1 MELRHIRYFLT
12 VAEEGSF
19 TKAAERLNIA
29 QPPLSRQIRD
39 LEEELNSK
47 LFVRKAR
54 GLALT
59 EEGTRFLQ
67 YARRIKQ
74 LADQSVED
82 ISKMNEGL
90 TGRLYLATV
99 EGHAPELF
107 ANWISEFKKKYPLV
121 EYEVWNGNS
130 DDVIKRVHS
139 GLNEVGVITLPY
151 DEEGLDG
158 RLIYSEPW
166 VAIIPKDHPLTKEKG
181 DSIELK
187 KLAPYELII
196 PSRRSRRKEIENWFA
211 PLKCQPKIICRMA
224 HMLNAYELT
233 SKGVGIAIY
242 PASAAKYV
250 NGGVVIKRIIKPD
263 VTAGYVL
270 VKSAERDLSKVAMEF
285 WDMVNEMY
293 DQEKM

>member
-19 TKAAERLNIA
+19 TKAAEKLCIA

-39 LEEELNSK
+39 LEEELGTQ
-47 LFVRKAR
+47 LFVRKSR

-59 EEGTRFLQ
+59 EAGERFQQ

-74 LADQSVED
+74 LSDQSIED
-82 ISKMNEGL
+82 ISKMQDGL

-166 VAIIPKDHPLTKEKG
+166 VAIIPKGHPLSKG
-181 DSIELK
+181 KCSSIDLQ
-187 KLAPYELII
+187 KLAPYDLII

-211 PLKCQPKIICRMA
+211 PLNCQPKIICRMA

-233 SKGVGIAIY
+233 AKGVGIAIY

-250 NGGVVIKRIIKPD
+250 SEGVVIKRIKNPD
-263 VTAGYVL
+263 VTARYAIVR
-270 VKSAERDLSKVAMEF
+270 SAERDLSKVAEEF
-285 WDMVNEMY
+285 WNMVNE
-293 DQEKM
+293 EL

>member
-12 VAEEGSF
+12 IAEEGSF
-19 TKAAERLNIA
+19 TKAAEKLCIA

-39 LEEELNSK
+39 LEEELGTP

-59 EEGTRFLQ
+59 DAGQRFQQ

-74 LADQSVED
+74 LSDQSIED
-82 ISKMNEGL
+82 IQEMKDGL

-107 ANWISEFKKKYPLV
+107 AKWIHEFKKRYPLV

-130 DDVIKRVHS
+130 DDVIKRVHA

-158 RLIYSEPW
+158 KLVYTEPW
-166 VAIIPKDHPLTKEKG
+166 VAMIPQNHPLAKEKG
-181 DSIELK
+181 DHIHLK

-211 PLKCQPKIICRMA
+211 PLKCQPKIICRIA

-233 SKGVGIAIY
+233 SEGVGIAIY
-242 PASAAKYV
+242 PASAAKYIS
-250 NGGVVIKRIIKPD
+250 GGVVTKVIQPE
-263 VTAGYVL
+263 VSAGYAV
-270 VKSAERDLSKVAMEF
+270 VKSGDRDLSKVAEAF
-285 WDMVNEMY
+285 WNMVSDMY
-293 DQEKM
+293 DTKKA